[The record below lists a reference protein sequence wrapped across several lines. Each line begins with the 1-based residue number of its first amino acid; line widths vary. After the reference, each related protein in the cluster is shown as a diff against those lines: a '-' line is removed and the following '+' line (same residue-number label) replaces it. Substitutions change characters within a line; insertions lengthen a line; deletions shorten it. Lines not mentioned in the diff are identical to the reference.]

1 MADDALTPPVEQM
14 REDLR
19 GQLLELLLWA
29 WSPPQPRGGA
39 LEGISESS
47 SASLQLGVRVIP
59 PEAYKG

>member
-1 MADDALTPPVEQM
+1 MADDPLTPLVEQM
-14 REDLR
+14 GEDLR

-47 SASLQLGVRVIP
+47 SASLQLGGVIP
-59 PEAYKG
+59 PEAYKGR